1 MKIRCTHL
9 LVLTATTFLLSG
21 LLPVWGQGSS
31 AHTKPTPPTI
41 VDPAQ
46 PRPEAEQVQLSKD
59 LLWFKSVETDAPLRG
74 GTLSATSAKY
84 EAEAK
89 EELRAY
95 DYTVSFASKQDPALL
110 RKHSLKGV
118 AYQDLFDK
126 KVHHDYLRDLIH
138 FEGTLRM
145 LKPMKA
151 TDDLIALDGIDTLY
165 QAWILPKGAREVVFL
180 CLVVTKLPEGIEPGE
195 DLYREVAFD
204 AYFFKLFHYE
214 SREEKKEGKTGWH
227 KAPLFLGQTFEDK
240 GVTKSVAEPY
250 SSATLIGFV
259 VGLVILLGTVITLG
273 LVFRRGDRGVKE
285 AQARRLAELNAFEA
299 PTAETVLTAHGPEVF
314 GFLTVM
320 LRDPIAAREVY
331 AQFAEDIWRGLP
343 GFRAESS
350 VRTWVYVVARH
361 AALRFQRTRGQ
372 AWAIP
377 LDDSSEAD
385 RVAFRQTVSRHGTT
399 TRELLARIRAALS
412 PDDQA
417 LLTLRIDRE
426 LEWNEVARVFLAD
439 QPDPGADVVA
449 RKTAALRKRF
459 ERLKTEIRL
468 AMTEAANGG

>member
-1 MKIRCTHL
+1 MT
-9 LVLTATTFLLSG
+9 
-21 LLPVWGQGSS
+21 Q
-31 AHTKPTPPTI
+31 PP
-41 VDPAQ
+41 
-46 PRPEAEQVQLSKD
+46 AEK
-59 LLWFKSVETDAPLRG
+59 
-74 GTLSATSAKY
+74 
-84 EAEAK
+84 
-89 EELRAY
+89 
-95 DYTVSFASKQDPALL
+95 
-110 RKHSLKGV
+110 
-118 AYQDLFDK
+118 
-126 KVHHDYLRDLIH
+126 
-138 FEGTLRM
+138 
-145 LKPMKA
+145 
-151 TDDLIALDGIDTLY
+151 
-165 QAWILPKGAREVVFL
+165 
-180 CLVVTKLPEGIEPGE
+180 
-195 DLYREVAFD
+195 
-204 AYFFKLFHYE
+204 
-214 SREEKKEGKTGWH
+214 
-227 KAPLFLGQTFEDK
+227 
-240 GVTKSVAEPY
+240 
-250 SSATLIGFV
+250 
-259 VGLVILLGTVITLG
+259 
-273 LVFRRGDRGVKE
+273 
-285 AQARRLAELNAFEA
+285 A